1 MVPDI
6 GHVVSMM
13 IRQMERSS
21 IFSEANFV
29 SHQQFCISKNPV
41 VLDDLVYLSPKKD
54 QIFPEKGPKRNE
66 SNATRV
72 HFQRMLALYLKL
84 PGGVSIRV
92 LMISRLGLFHRE

>member
-29 SHQQFCISKNPV
+29 SHQ
-41 VLDDLVYLSPKKD
+41 

>member
-21 IFSEANFV
+21 IFSEASFV

-41 VLDDLVYLSPKKD
+41 VLDDLEYLSPEKDQKD
-54 QIFPEKGPKRNE
+54 QIFPEKRPLLGMN
-66 SNATRV
+66 
-72 HFQRMLALYLKL
+72 RM
-84 PGGVSIRV
+84 
-92 LMISRLGLFHRE
+92 

>member
-54 QIFPEKGPKRNE
+54 QIFPKKAPKGMNQMQPGFI
-66 SNATRV
+66 SNGCWRC
-72 HFQRMLALYLKL
+72 
-84 PGGVSIRV
+84 I
-92 LMISRLGLFHRE
+92 